1 MFNAQPVPLKGILD
15 DVSTG
20 NIQLPDFQ
28 RGWVWDDDRITEILE
43 SVSRGFPVGAITTLS
58 ASKSIRLKP
67 RLIEGVPCKYEKTIP
82 ATYVLDGQ
90 QRLTSLY
97 QALLHSGPVKTQDS
111 KKRRVKRWYYLDMLK
126 ALDRSMYRENS
137 FVSVPEDRKIVTSF
151 GRQVATDLST
161 RELEYRNHMMPTE
174 EMLNGMAWILG
185 YNAYW
190 GNSGLA
196 HPSGNLTKFL
206 ADFNEQVI
214 GVVGTYFIPVINL
227 DESVPKEA
235 VCKVFEKVNTGGVTL
250 TVFEL
255 VTASFAADSDEF
267 RLRDNWDK
275 RRKRMRSKY
284 GVLQGIEGEHFLQA
298 IALLATNHR
307 RKEAAANGVPKNQ
320 LPGIS
325 CKKETILNLRLRDYR
340 RWADIAERGLEQAA
354 EFLANQFIFGRKD
367 VPYSS
372 QIIPLA
378 VILSELGDEALPAKA
393 SRLLERWYWSG
404 VFGEEYGSQIDTK
417 FALDLLQVPEYVRGG
432 PDPTLVTQ
440 SSFIPERLLTLR
452 SRRSAAYK
460 GLYALQMK
468 NGAADWVTEKPL
480 AIAVIL
486 AKNIDIHHIFPKSW
500 CRKRKPPISST
511 LFDSI
516 INKTPIDAQS
526 HKTIGWRGPSKY
538 IPRLERK
545 FEAKSL
551 DAVLRS
557 HWLNP
562 EHLRNDDFA
571 RCFVERGE
579 AMLAL
584 IGKAMGKQIHGGR
597 NVFMDALDRGGIQ
610 TDYIQEDDIDDEIG
624 EMLRDDE
631 EQILNRTQI

>member
-1 MFNAQPVPLKGILD
+1 MFNAQPESLKKILR

-43 SVSRGFPVGAITTLS
+43 SVSRAFPVGAITTLS

-67 RLIEGVPCKYEKTIP
+67 RLIEGVPCKHKKAIP

-97 QALLHSGPVKTQDS
+97 QALLHPGPVKTQDS
-111 KKRRVKRWYYLDMLK
+111 KKKRVKRWYYIDMLK
-126 ALDRSMYRENS
+126 ALDRSMYRENA
-137 FVSVPEDRKIVTSF
+137 FISVPEDRITTAGF
-151 GRQVATDLST
+151 GRQIVVDLST

-174 EMLNGMAWILG
+174 KLLNAMTWVLG
-185 YNAYW
+185 YNDYW
-190 GNSGLA
+190 GGNGST

-206 ADFNEQVI
+206 NDFNVHVI
-214 GVVGTYFIPVINL
+214 DVFGNYSIPVINL
-227 DESVPKEA
+227 GQDVPKEA

-275 RRKRMRSKY
+275 RRERMRSKH

-298 IALLATNHR
+298 IALLATNDR
-307 RKEAAANGVPKNQ
+307 RKEAAANGVPKSQ

-325 CKKETILNLRLRDYR
+325 CKKETILNLRLADYQK
-340 RWADIAERGLEQAA
+340 WADVAEKGLEKAA
-354 EFLANQFIFGRKD
+354 KFLAEQFIFGRKD
-367 VPYSS
+367 VPYST

-378 VILSELGDEALPAKA
+378 VILSELGDEAFPARA
-393 SRLLERWYWSG
+393 SNRLERWYWAG

-417 FALDLLQVPEYVRGG
+417 FAIDLLQVPEYVRGG
-432 PDPTLVTQ
+432 PEPTLITQ
-440 SSFIPERLLTLR
+440 SSFIPERLVTLR

-468 NGAADWVTEKPL
+468 SGASDWITGKPL

-500 CRKRKPPISST
+500 CRKHKPPISPT

-538 IPRLERK
+538 IPRLEK
-545 FEAKSL
+545 KIETETL
-551 DAVLRS
+551 GAVLKS

-562 EHLRNDDFA
+562 ESLRNDDFA
-571 RCFVERGE
+571 KCFVERGE
-579 AMLAL
+579 AMLEL
-584 IGKAMGKQIHGGR
+584 IGEAMGKRIEGGKT
-597 NVFMDALDRGGIQ
+597 VFLDALDKDGIQ

-624 EMLRDDE
+624 EILRAE
-631 EQILNRTQI
+631 EE

>member
-1 MFNAQPVPLKGILD
+1 MFNAQPVSLKGILS

-20 NIQLPDFQ
+20 IIQLPDFQ

-67 RLIEGVPCKYEKTIP
+67 RLIEGVPSKYKKAIP

-97 QALLHSGPVKTQDS
+97 QALLHDGPVKTQDS
-111 KKRRVKRWYYLDMLK
+111 KKKRVKRWYYIDMRK
-126 ALDRSMYRENS
+126 ALDRSMYGENA
-137 FVSVPEDRKIVTSF
+137 FVSVPEDRKTTTGF
-151 GRQVATDLST
+151 GLQVVMDLST
-161 RELEYRNHMMPTE
+161 RELEYRSHMMPTE
-174 EMLNGMAWILG
+174 QLLNGMAWVLG

-190 GNSGLA
+190 GSNGST
-196 HPSGNLTKFL
+196 HPSGDLTRFL
-206 ADFNEQVI
+206 DDFNAQVI
-214 GVVGTYFIPVINL
+214 SVFGNYSIPVINL
-227 DESVPKEA
+227 GENVPKEA

-267 RLRDNWDK
+267 RLRDDWDK
-275 RRKRMRSKY
+275 RQKRMRSKY

-307 RKEAAANGVPKNQ
+307 RKEAATDGVPENQ

-325 CKKETILNLRLRDYR
+325 CKKETILNLRLADYQE
-340 RWADIAERGLEQAA
+340 WADVAEKGLEQAA
-354 EFLANQFIFGRKD
+354 RFLAEQFIFGRKD
-367 VPYSS
+367 VPYST

-378 VILSELGDEALPAKA
+378 VILSELGDEAFPAKA
-393 SRLLERWYWSG
+393 SNRLERWYWSG

-432 PDPTLVTQ
+432 PEPTLITQ
-440 SSFIPERLLTLR
+440 SSFIPERLVTLR

-468 NGAADWVTEKPL
+468 NGVADWITGKPL

-486 AKNIDIHHIFPKSW
+486 AKNIDIHHIFPKAW
-500 CRKRKPPISST
+500 CNKQRPRIPSN

-516 INKTPIDAQS
+516 INKTPIDAHS
-526 HKTIGWRGPSKY
+526 HKTIGWRGPSRY
-538 IPRLERK
+538 LPRLEK
-545 FEAKSL
+545 KIEAETL
-551 DAVLRS
+551 DAVLKS

-562 EHLRNDDFA
+562 ERLRNDDFA
-571 RCFVERGE
+571 GCFVERGD
-579 AMLAL
+579 AMLEL
-584 IGKAMGKQIHGGR
+584 IGKAMGKRIEGGKT
-597 NVFMDALDRGGIQ
+597 VFLDALDKGGIQ
-610 TDYIQEDDIDDEIG
+610 TDYIQEDEIDDEIG
-624 EMLRDDE
+624 EILRTD
-631 EQILNRTQI
+631 

>member
-1 MFNAQPVPLKGILD
+1 MFNAQPVSLKVILD

-67 RLIEGVPCKYEKTIP
+67 RLIEGVPYEFEKAAP

-97 QALLHSGPVKTQDS
+97 QALLHPGPVITQDS
-111 KKRRVKRWYYLDMLK
+111 KKKSVKRWYYIDMLR
-126 ALDRSMYRENS
+126 ALDRSMYRDNA
-137 FVSVPEDRKIVTSF
+137 FISVPEDRKTTTGF
-151 GRQVATDLST
+151 GRQIVVDLST

-174 EMLNGMAWILG
+174 QLLNAMTWVLG
-185 YNAYW
+185 YNTYW
-190 GNSGLA
+190 GSNGST
-196 HPSGNLTKFL
+196 HPSGNLTEFL
-206 ADFNEQVI
+206 DDFNVHVI
-214 GVVGTYFIPVINL
+214 GVFGNYSIPVINL
-227 DESVPKEA
+227 GQDVPKEA

-307 RKEAAANGVPKNQ
+307 RKEAAANGVPKSQ

-325 CKKETILNLRLRDYR
+325 CKKETILNLRLADYQK
-340 RWADIAERGLEQAA
+340 WADVAEKGLEQAA
-354 EFLANQFIFGRKD
+354 KFLAEQFIFGRKD
-367 VPYSS
+367 VPYST

-378 VILSELGDEALPAKA
+378 VILSELGDEAFPAKA
-393 SRLLERWYWSG
+393 SKRLERWYWSG

-432 PDPTLVTQ
+432 PEPTLITQ
-440 SSFIPERLLTLR
+440 SSFIPERLVTLR

-468 NGAADWVTEKPL
+468 NGAADWITGKPL

-500 CRKRKPPISST
+500 CKKRKPPISST

-526 HKTIGWRGPSKY
+526 HKTIGWRGPSRY
-538 IPRLERK
+538 IPKLERK
-545 FEAKSL
+545 IEAETL
-551 DAVLRS
+551 DAALRS

-562 EHLRNDDFA
+562 ESLRSDDFA
-571 RCFVERGE
+571 KCFVERGE
-579 AMLAL
+579 AMLEL
-584 IGKAMGKQIHGGR
+584 IGEAMGKRIEGGR
-597 NVFMDALDRGGIQ
+597 IAFLDALDKGGIQ
-610 TDYIQEDDIDDEIG
+610 TDYILEDDIDDEIG
-624 EMLRDDE
+624 EILRADE
-631 EQILNRTQI
+631 E